1 MCVLGARMD
10 SVSTFSGRTGSR
22 TGRGMIALAITFGA
36 GGSPVIAQVAT
47 PVAPPATREEIQR
60 APIGP
65 DTRAPSRLT
74 VEGGVE
80 RAPCPLADPRF
91 KDVTVTITEAQ
102 FDNLRVVPA
111 EALRPAYESF
121 LGKPQPIAVV
131 CEIRDAAATILR
143 QQGYLAAVQV
153 PAQRIENG
161 VVKFD
166 VLMAKLVAVQVRG
179 DAGKAE
185 RLIAGYLD
193 RIKEQPVF
201 NEREAERYLLLARDL
216 PGYDVRLTL
225 RPAGTAP
232 GEVIGEVTVIRQRIS
247 IDANFQNYGSHD
259 VGRIGGLLR
268 AEAYDLL
275 GSGDRFSAGIF
286 STADFDEQQ
295 VLQLGY
301 DRRIG
306 KEGLTVSGRFTYA
319 WTTPDQAAGA
329 LRVRSRTLV
338 ASVEASYPFVRTQA
352 INLRGAFGFDYVNQ
366 NVSFSTPGFR
376 NQDHIGILY
385 LRGDLDATDRN
396 SINSVTG
403 YSISEPKWRLA
414 GSLEARKGLDIL
426 DATKPCGAGYCLRP
440 VVRSVVPSRAEGKP
454 TAGLVRLA
462 LSGEYRPTPTLT
474 FSLSPRF
481 QYSGRALL
489 SYEEFSGGNYTIG
502 RGYDPGAI
510 IGDSGVGFQAEVRLG
525 RITPQA
531 RDAFAFQPYVFYD
544 KAWVWNRNRPPSTD
558 PARRLP
564 SNPQD
569 LSSVG
574 AGVRAAYGDHGRIDV
589 TFAKALERTPFQAK
603 RNDARLLVSL
613 TTRLLPW

>member
-1 MCVLGARMD
+1 MESTETFGGRSRAGIVAFGLALVAGA
-10 SVSTFSGRTGSR
+10 SP
-22 TGRGMIALAITFGA
+22 ALAQLA
-36 GGSPVIAQVAT
+36 PQ
-47 PVAPPATREEIQR
+47 APPATREEIQR

-80 RAPCPLADPRF
+80 RAPCPLSDPRF

-102 FDNLRVVPA
+102 FNNLRVVPA

-143 QQGYLAAVQV
+143 REGYLAAVQV

-225 RPAGTAP
+225 RPAGTVP
-232 GEVIGEVTVIRQRIS
+232 GEVIGEVSVVRQRVS
-247 IDANFQNYGSHD
+247 IDANIQNYGSHD
-259 VGRIGGLLR
+259 VGRIGGLLH

-275 GSGDRFSAGIF
+275 GSGDRFSAGLF
-286 STADFDEQQ
+286 STAQVKEQQ

-301 DRRIG
+301 DRRVG
-306 KEGLTVSGRFTYA
+306 REGLIVSGRFTYA
-319 WTTPDQAAGA
+319 WTTPDLGIQQGKI
-329 LRVRSRTLV
+329 RSKTLV
-338 ASVEASYPFVRTQA
+338 ASLEASYPFVRTQA
-352 INLRGAFGFDYVNQ
+352 ANLRGAAGMDLIDQKVAFNGTKF
-366 NVSFSTPGFR
+366 
-376 NQDHIGILY
+376 NQDHIRVAYARVDFDSI
-385 LRGDLDATDRN
+385 DRP

-403 YSISEPKWRLA
+403 FSASEPHWRLA
-414 GSLEARKGLDIL
+414 GSFEGRKGLDIL
-426 DATKPCGAGYCLRP
+426 NATDACGADLCRTLA
-440 VVRSVVPSRAEGKP
+440 VTPSRREGKP
-454 TAGLVRLA
+454 TAGLVRL
-462 LSGEYRPTPTLT
+462 SGVAEFRPTPTLT
-474 FSLSPRF
+474 FSLSPRL

-510 IGDSGVGFQAEVRLG
+510 IGDSGAGFQAEVRLG
-525 RITPQA
+525 RITPQSRNA
-531 RDAFAFQPYVFYD
+531 LAIQPYAFYD
-544 KAWVWNRNRPPSTD
+544 RAWVWNRDRPVDLTTV
-558 PARRLP
+558 LP
-564 SNPQD
+564 SNPQH
-569 LSSVG
+569 LASAG
-574 AGVRAAYGDHGRIDV
+574 AGVRGAYGDHGRIDV
-589 TFAKALERTPFQAK
+589 TFAKALERTPFQTK
-603 RNDARLLVSL
+603 KNDARLLVSL
-613 TTRLLPW
+613 TTKLLPW